1 MYVDSDRQVTLQT
14 IHVLSPHPL
23 HGDCF
28 TDFDASGLLRPRA
41 GQRKF
46 VAFPR
51 RGLRSLP
58 WYLLGDVDDPMK
70 KRAAL

>member
-28 TDFDASGLLRPRA
+28 TDFDYCRSSGHERASVSSSRFRDE
-41 GQRKF
+41 
-46 VAFPR
+46 AFDR
-51 RGLRSLP
+51 CRGTCLAMSTTR
-58 WYLLGDVDDPMK
+58 
-70 KRAAL
+70 